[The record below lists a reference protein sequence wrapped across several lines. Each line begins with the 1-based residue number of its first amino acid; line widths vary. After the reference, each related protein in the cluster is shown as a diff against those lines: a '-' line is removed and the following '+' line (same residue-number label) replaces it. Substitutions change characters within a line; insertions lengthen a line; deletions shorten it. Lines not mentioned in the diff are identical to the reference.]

1 MRFWVLELV
10 GLKGVKIYILWKLIL
25 LEFKDVGVIFGG
37 SYFRFI
43 VNFLEWG
50 RYILKVKGI
59 GNVLRK

>member
-43 VNFLEWG
+43 VNC
-50 RYILKVKGI
+50 VDS
-59 GNVLRK
+59 VL